1 MHAVGDA
8 CRGGRSKGLRSRVSA
23 RAPSRIPASPGCGE
37 ARAARRR
44 VRTRHTTCRT
54 YVLTSYLLPHDQR
67 LFGERRVRHEHG
79 ACIVSAVRHLGIL
92 GLEIQHLRRACGT
105 KRRSHRVHSRARACT
120 TGTYTNLRMH
130 VHAHVHVPDACACA
144 RYAPPVRAE
153 AGASTRAL
161 PYSRRSAQPAR

>member
-1 MHAVGDA
+1 MPWGKKYA
-8 CRGGRSKGLRSRVSA
+8 GLRSRVSA

-67 LFGERRVRHEHG
+67 LFGERRVRHEYG

-130 VHAHVHVPDACACA
+130 VHAHVPDARCIRMCKICAACESGS
-144 RYAPPVRAE
+144 RSID
-153 AGASTRAL
+153 ASITIL
-161 PYSRRSAQPAR
+161 SS